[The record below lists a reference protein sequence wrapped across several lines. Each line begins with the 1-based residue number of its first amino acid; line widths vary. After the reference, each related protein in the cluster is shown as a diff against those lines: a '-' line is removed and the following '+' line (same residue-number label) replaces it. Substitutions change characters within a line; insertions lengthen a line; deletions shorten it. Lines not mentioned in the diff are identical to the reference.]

1 MIYLPVNSMKPNP
14 NQSSMQ
20 QQTSEL
26 KRPNPP
32 TTQAIERAQFKDQ
45 DVQMEWEVSL
55 IFDIETNGLLHDVS
69 TIHCLAIHDLQTDQT
84 IAYNDTGSSEPI
96 SRGLQ
101 RLQDS
106 DRVIGHNII
115 GYDLPVIRKLYP
127 WFGNPAHVVDTLLLS
142 RLYHPD
148 MINLDKKR
156 TWDGMPLKLYGKH
169 SLESYGYR
177 LDERK
182 GDYGSTSD
190 WADWSQEME
199 DYCIQDVHVTTKLWK
214 HFQPYLNGSR

>member
-1 MIYLPVNSMKPNP
+1 
-14 NQSSMQ
+14 
-20 QQTSEL
+20 
-26 KRPNPP
+26 
-32 TTQAIERAQFKDQ
+32 
-45 DVQMEWEVSL
+45 MEWEVSL
-55 IFDIETNGLLHDVS
+55 VFDIETNGLLYDVS
-69 TIHCLAIHDLQTDQT
+69 TIHCLAIHDLSTDET

-127 WFGNPAHVVDTLLLS
+127 WFGNPAYVVDTLLLS

-148 MINLDKKR
+148 MINLDKQR

-199 DYCIQDVHVTTKLWK
+199 NYCIQDVHVTTKLWK

>member
-1 MIYLPVNSMKPNP
+1 MKL
-14 NQSSMQ
+14 NQPRVQCSNR
-20 QQTSEL
+20 L
-26 KRPNPP
+26 L
-32 TTQAIERAQFKDQ
+32 TQASHTPSYRTLIQRQ
-45 DVQMEWEVSL
+45 DVQWNGSEL

-69 TIHCLAIHDLQTDQT
+69 TIHCLAIHDLSTDQT
-84 IAYNDTGSSEPI
+84 LAYNDTGSSEPI

-101 RLQDS
+101 RLQDA
-106 DRVIGHNII
+106 DRIIGHNII
-115 GYDLPVIRKLYP
+115 GYDIPVIRKLYP
-127 WFGNPAHVVDTLLLS
+127 WFGKPAYMVDTLLLS

-182 GDYGSTSD
+182 GDYGSSSD
-190 WADWSQEME
+190 WTEWSQEME